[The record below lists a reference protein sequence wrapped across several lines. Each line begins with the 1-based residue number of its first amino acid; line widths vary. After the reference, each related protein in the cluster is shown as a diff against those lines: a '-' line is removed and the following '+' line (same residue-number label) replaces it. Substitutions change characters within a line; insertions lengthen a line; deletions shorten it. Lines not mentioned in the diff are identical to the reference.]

1 MLGKYLTYL
10 FFWLF
15 NPCIGLKTFFTLLYF
30 SFLLLSFLSSIY
42 SALDFDM
49 GDNRIYWAD
58 VKVKA
63 ITRAFMNGSEMERVV
78 DLGLE
83 MPEGL
88 AVDWI
93 SRNLYWSDTG
103 THRIEVVR
111 WDGCSRRVLIWQDL
125 NEPRCLA
132 LDPERG

>member
-1 MLGKYLTYL
+1 ML
-10 FFWLF
+10 
-15 NPCIGLKTFFTLLYF
+15 FT
-30 SFLLLSFLSSIY
+30 SPR

-49 GDNRIYWAD
+49 TDNRIYWSD

-83 MPEGL
+83 TPEGL
-88 AVDWI
+88 AVDWL
-93 SRNLYWSDTG
+93 SHNLYWSDTG
-103 THRIEVVR
+103 THRIEMVR
-111 WDGCSRRVLIWQDL
+111 LDGYSRRVLLWQDL
-125 NEPRCLA
+125 SEPRCLA